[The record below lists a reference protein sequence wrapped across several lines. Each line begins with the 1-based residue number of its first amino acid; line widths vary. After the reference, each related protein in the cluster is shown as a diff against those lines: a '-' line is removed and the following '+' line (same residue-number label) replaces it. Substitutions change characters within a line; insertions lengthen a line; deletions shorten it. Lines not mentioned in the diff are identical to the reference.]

1 MRDERKSI
9 GVKFTEEQNQAVEL
23 WMTEASCSRQV
34 AIIGLLVKGAKSMGV
49 WNVEPRAGASRSARI
64 PSNVRNGSNSTVGGT
79 CAAGGTIDTVT
90 AENNTKSDSFSDF
103 WYSIPKQFKR
113 GAREEAK
120 KKWTGKKLQLELL
133 KSGLS
138 PTDVASRY
146 VEYFKATMYGEGYE
160 GIRYVK
166 HVSNWL
172 EAFGFHDEVINPN
185 DFIEKNHVDVDLT

>member
-113 GAREEAK
+113 GTREEAK
-120 KKWTGKKLQLELL
+120 KKWNSRKVGNEML
-133 KSGLS
+133 KSGLT
-138 PTDVASRY
+138 PADVADRY
-146 VEYFKATMYGEGYE
+146 VAYFKASKGEGYE

-172 EAFGFHDEVINPN
+172 DAFGFHDEVVSPEDLLN
-185 DFIEKNHVDVDLT
+185 KNHYDVDLT